1 MMTARTIYEWLLTAP
16 ILEGEKVNLDYLPSS
31 AGWSVTTPRVKTR
44 TDILGDAWESVEVT
58 VTHRT
63 SVSGNAD
70 RLNIID
76 QLDNLRFWAKQ
87 NPPDGCRVIL
97 AGMSKPKSKSA
108 SGTEDFVLTMRLE
121 EL

>member
-1 MMTARTIYEWLLTAP
+1 MNARTIYNWLCSAP
-16 ILEGEKVNLDYLPSS
+16 LLSGEKVNLDYLPSS
-31 AGWSVTTPRVKTR
+31 AGWSVTTPRVKTP
-44 TDILGDAWESVEVT
+44 TDILGDTWESVEVT

-70 RLNIID
+70 RLAIID
-76 QLDNLRFWAKQ
+76 ELDNLRFWAKQ

-108 SGTEDFVLTMRLE
+108 SGTEDFVLTLKLE
-121 EL
+121 EP

>member
-1 MMTARTIYEWLLTAP
+1 MNTRTIYNWLCASPL
-16 ILEGEKVNLDYLPSS
+16 LQGEKVNFDYLPATS
-31 AGWSVTTPRVKTR
+31 GWSFSTPRVKTH
-44 TDILGDAWESVEVT
+44 TDILGNTWESVEIT
-58 VTHRT
+58 ITHRT
-63 SVSGNAD
+63 SVSGNTD

-108 SGTEDFVLTMRLE
+108 SGTEDFVLTLRVENL
-121 EL
+121 

>member
-1 MMTARTIYEWLLTAP
+1 MNARKIYNWLCSAP
-16 ILEGEKVNLDYLPSS
+16 MLEGEKLNLDYLPSS
-31 AGWSVTTPRVKTR
+31 AGWSVTTPRVKTH
-44 TDILGDAWESVEVT
+44 TDILGDTWESAEVT

-70 RLNIID
+70 RLAIID

-97 AGMSKPKSKSA
+97 AGISKPKSKSA
-108 SGTEDFVLTMRLE
+108 SGTEDFVLTLKLE
-121 EL
+121 ET

>member
-16 ILEGEKVNLDYLPSS
+16 MLEGEKVNLDYLPSS
-31 AGWSVTTPRVKTR
+31 AGWSVTTPRVKTH
-44 TDILGDAWESVEVT
+44 TDILGDTWESAEVT

-70 RLNIID
+70 RLAIID

-108 SGTEDFVLTMRLE
+108 SGTEDFVLTLRVE
-121 EL
+121 EG

>member
-1 MMTARTIYEWLLTAP
+1 MTTREIYTWLCSAP
-16 ILEGEKVNLDYLPSS
+16 LLQGEKVNFDYLPAAS
-31 AGWSVTTPRVKTR
+31 GWSFNTPRVKTH
-44 TDILGDAWESVEVT
+44 TDILGDTWESAEIT
-58 VTHRT
+58 ITHRT

-76 QLDNLRFWAKQ
+76 QLDNLRFLAKQ

-108 SGTEDFVLTMRLE
+108 SGTEDFILNLKLE
-121 EL
+121 EI

>member
-1 MMTARTIYEWLLTAP
+1 
-16 ILEGEKVNLDYLPSS
+16 
-31 AGWSVTTPRVKTR
+31 VKTR
-44 TDILGDAWESVEVT
+44 TDILGDIWESVEIT
-58 VTHRT
+58 ITRRT

-87 NPPDGCRVIL
+87 NPLDGCRVIL

-108 SGTEDFVLTMRLE
+108 SGTEDFILVLKLE
-121 EL
+121 ER